1 MKSIESGV
9 SPSSDYYVY
18 APSRTAQSMFFYP
31 LQCGMFEYAPGYHL
45 ERSSFDSFLLMYLQK
60 GSMTLDCGGKRQTI
74 PEKCFA
80 LIDCYLPHGYSTAS
94 GCTCLW
100 LHFDGV
106 LARKY
111 CGLITS
117 RLGQVFSMG
126 DDRPVLRILQGIL
139 DAFRNSRQVREPLL
153 SRYINDMLTEFMLL
167 QPERKQAA
175 LDDSAV
181 NRAIGHMNEHFVE
194 SVTVQTLASTAG
206 LSPCHFIRV
215 FRQKTGYTPHEYLVN
230 LRMASARYLLKY
242 TTLSVKEICFNTGF
256 ASESVFCNA
265 FRKQHQLSP
274 QQYRLSGAEHADNA
288 RQYLPEDS
296 V

>member
-1 MKSIESGV
+1 
-9 SPSSDYYVY
+9 
-18 APSRTAQSMFFYP
+18 
-31 LQCGMFEYAPGYHL
+31 
-45 ERSSFDSFLLMYLQK
+45 
-60 GSMTLDCGGKRQTI
+60 
-74 PEKCFA
+74 
-80 LIDCYLPHGYSTAS
+80 
-94 GCTCLW
+94 
-100 LHFDGV
+100 
-106 LARKY
+106 
-111 CGLITS
+111 
-117 RLGQVFSMG
+117 
-126 DDRPVLRILQGIL
+126 
-139 DAFRNSRQVREPLL
+139 
-153 SRYINDMLTEFMLL
+153 MLTEFMLL